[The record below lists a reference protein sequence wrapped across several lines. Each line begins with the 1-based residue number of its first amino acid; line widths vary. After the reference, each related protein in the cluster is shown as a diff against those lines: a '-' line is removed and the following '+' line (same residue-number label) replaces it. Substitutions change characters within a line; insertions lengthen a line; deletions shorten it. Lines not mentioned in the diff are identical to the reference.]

1 MSKSITEQE
10 VTQRMMDRWTLELA
24 NWLMIEKDLKTERY
38 DYIFKE
44 MEEEFEVLVTEKL
57 IKTTSVFTSNVH
69 TCVDRDYDAA
79 TGRYEYSSTVEPDGN
94 LKEVFEEQQRSAL
107 KIIEC
112 CEKLCAQ
119 LLKDGKRIY
128 AGIRIADLHYDCS
141 DWEQLELTVE

>member
-1 MSKSITEQE
+1 MSKSITEQKM
-10 VTQRMMDRWTLELA
+10 TQRMMDRWTLELA

-94 LKEVFEEQQRSAL
+94 LKDVFEQQQRSAL

-128 AGIRIADLHYDCS
+128 ADIRIADLHYDCS

>member
-24 NWLMIEKDLKTERY
+24 NWLMSEKDLKTERY

-44 MEEEFEVLVTEKL
+44 MEEEFEVLVSEKL

-128 AGIRIADLHYDCS
+128 ADIKIADLHYDCS

>member
-1 MSKSITEQE
+1 MSKSITEQKM
-10 VTQRMMDRWTLELA
+10 TQRMMDRWTLELA

-79 TGRYEYSSTVEPDGN
+79 TGRYEYTSTVEPDGN
-94 LKEVFEEQQRSAL
+94 LKEVFEDQQRSAL

-112 CEKLCAQ
+112 CEKLYAQ

>member
-1 MSKSITEQE
+1 MSKSITEQKM
-10 VTQRMMDRWTLELA
+10 TQRMMDRWTLELA

-94 LKEVFEEQQRSAL
+94 LKDVFEQQQRSAL

>member
-1 MSKSITEQE
+1 
-10 VTQRMMDRWTLELA
+10 
-24 NWLMIEKDLKTERY
+24 
-38 DYIFKE
+38 

-94 LKEVFEEQQRSAL
+94 LKDVFEQQQRSAL

-128 AGIRIADLHYDCS
+128 ADIKIADLHYDCS

>member
-1 MSKSITEQE
+1 
-10 VTQRMMDRWTLELA
+10 
-24 NWLMIEKDLKTERY
+24 
-38 DYIFKE
+38 
-44 MEEEFEVLVTEKL
+44 MEEEFEVSVTEKL

-79 TGRYEYSSTVEPDGN
+79 TGRYEYTSAVEPDGD
-94 LKEVFEEQQRSAL
+94 LKEVFEQQQRSAL

>member
-1 MSKSITEQE
+1 MITF
-10 VTQRMMDRWTLELA
+10 
-24 NWLMIEKDLKTERY
+24 
-38 DYIFKE
+38 FKE

-94 LKEVFEEQQRSAL
+94 LKEVFEQQQRSAL

-128 AGIRIADLHYDCS
+128 ADIKIADLLSVYDFLRKRKQLGRRQGPFS
-141 DWEQLELTVE
+141 DEVRCAIIKSLNAKINCKLSR

>member
-1 MSKSITEQE
+1 
-10 VTQRMMDRWTLELA
+10 
-24 NWLMIEKDLKTERY
+24 
-38 DYIFKE
+38 
-44 MEEEFEVLVTEKL
+44 
-57 IKTTSVFTSNVH
+57 
-69 TCVDRDYDAA
+69 
-79 TGRYEYSSTVEPDGN
+79 
-94 LKEVFEEQQRSAL
+94 VFEDQQRSAL